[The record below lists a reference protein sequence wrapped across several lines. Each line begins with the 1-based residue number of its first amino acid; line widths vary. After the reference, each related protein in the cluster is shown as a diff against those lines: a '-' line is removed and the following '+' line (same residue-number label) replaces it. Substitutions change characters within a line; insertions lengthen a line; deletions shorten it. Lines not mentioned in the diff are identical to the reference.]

1 MKPVRQSAAFT
12 LVELLVVIS
21 IMGILAALVVPAVKS
36 FGRAE
41 AQVSATRQLLDG
53 VARARQLAISQRT
66 TVYMVF
72 VPANFWTLPGYSAL
86 SVPPADEARLYD
98 KQLNSYVFVTLRG
111 VGDQPGR
118 NVPRYI
124 GNWRSLPEG
133 NFFAPWKFGLLP
145 TQSVLITDPPPPAVP
160 AKREFRVYGFSYSN
174 KIPFPTAETPG
185 RVVGGELIWVDLPFI
200 AFNHL
205 GQLLS
210 GQDEYI
216 PLARGTV
223 GHSYSPEKVPL
234 PNPPFAEERPP
245 GNSINNFNLVRI
257 DWLTGRARVERQE
270 VQ

>member
-12 LVELLVVIS
+12 LIELLVVIS

-72 VPANFWTLPGYSAL
+72 VPSNFWATLP
-86 SVPPADEARLYD
+86 PTEQEAAAKLYD
-98 KQLNSYVFVTLRG
+98 KQLNSYGFLTLRG

-118 NVPRYI
+118 NISRYI
-124 GNWRSLPEG
+124 GGWRSLPEG
-133 NFFAPWKFGLLP
+133 NFIAPWKFNPRNTFMNLQAPGDS
-145 TQSVLITDPPPPAVP
+145 QVHQ
-160 AKREFRVYGFSYSN
+160 VYGFETSRAL
-174 KIPFPTAETPG
+174 PFPRAESPTDQ
-185 RVVGGELIWVDLPFI
+185 VDVPFI

-223 GHSYSPEKVPL
+223 GHAYSPEKVPL